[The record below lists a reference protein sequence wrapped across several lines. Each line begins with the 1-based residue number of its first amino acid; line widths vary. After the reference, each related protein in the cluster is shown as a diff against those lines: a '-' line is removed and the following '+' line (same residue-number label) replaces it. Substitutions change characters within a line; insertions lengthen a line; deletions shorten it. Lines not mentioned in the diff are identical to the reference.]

1 MVKNRLSVALFGGS
15 FDPPHIGHQT
25 IVKKVLNLE
34 LVDRLIIM
42 PTFLNPFKSSSH
54 ATADMRLKWCKDIFS
69 NPDVIIC
76 DYEIRQDRPV
86 YTIESIRYLQG
97 LYDLKYL
104 VIGSDN
110 LAHIESWREFEIIN
124 STTTWIVVGR
134 SGYESGYEKLRDY
147 ITIEMDIPIS
157 SSQIR
162 AGEQSDSIDRK
173 IRDDLQNINK

>member
-1 MVKNRLSVALFGGS
+1 LVKNRLSVALFGGS

-34 LVDRLIIM
+34 IVDRVVIM

-54 ATADMRLKWCKDIFS
+54 ATADMRLKWCRDMCS
-69 NPDVIIC
+69 DPDVIIC
-76 DYEIRQDRPV
+76 DYEIRQNRAV
-86 YTIESIRYLQG
+86 YTIESINYLKEQ
-97 LYDLKYL
+97 YEIKYL

-110 LAHIESWREFEIIN
+110 LAHIEHWREFETIN
-124 STTTWIVVGR
+124 STITWIVVDR
-134 SGYESGYEKLRDY
+134 SGYDSSYEKLRDY

-162 AGEQSDSIDRK
+162 ARENK
-173 IRDDLQNINK
+173 NITKGNNNEYRTKS

>member
-34 LVDRLIIM
+34 IVDRVVIM

-54 ATADMRLKWCKDIFS
+54 ATADMRLKWCRDMCS
-69 NPDVIIC
+69 DPDVIIC
-76 DYEIRQDRPV
+76 DYEIRQNRAV
-86 YTIESIRYLQG
+86 YTIESINYLKEQ
-97 LYDLKYL
+97 YEIKYL

-110 LAHIESWREFEIIN
+110 LAHIEYWREFETIN
-124 STTTWIVVGR
+124 STITWIVVDR
-134 SGYESGYEKLRDY
+134 NGYDSSYEKLRDY

-162 AGEQSDSIDRK
+162 ARENK
-173 IRDDLQNINK
+173 NITKGNNNEYRTKS

>member
-1 MVKNRLSVALFGGS
+1 VALFGGS

-34 LVDRLIIM
+34 IVDRVIIM

-54 ATADMRLKWCKDIFS
+54 ATADMRLKWCRDMCS
-69 NPDVIIC
+69 DPDVIIC
-76 DYEIRQDRPV
+76 DYEIRQNRAV
-86 YTIESIRYLQG
+86 YTIESINYLREQ
-97 LYDLKYL
+97 YEIKYL

-110 LAHIESWREFEIIN
+110 LAHIELWREFETIN
-124 STTTWIVVGR
+124 STITWIVVSR
-134 SGYESGYEKLRDY
+134 SGYKSGYEKLRDY

-162 AGEQSDSIDRK
+162 ARENKNITKGK
-173 IRDDLQNINK
+173 I

>member
-34 LVDRLIIM
+34 IVDRVVIM

-54 ATADMRLKWCKDIFS
+54 ATADMRLKWCRDMCS
-69 NPDVIIC
+69 DPDVIIC
-76 DYEIRQDRPV
+76 DYEIRQNRAV
-86 YTIESIRYLQG
+86 YTIESINYLREQ
-97 LYDLKYL
+97 YEIKYL

-110 LAHIESWREFEIIN
+110 LAHIEHWREFETIN
-124 STTTWIVVGR
+124 STITWIVVDR
-134 SGYESGYEKLRDY
+134 SGYDSSYEKLRDY

-162 AGEQSDSIDRK
+162 ARENK
-173 IRDDLQNINK
+173 NITKGNNNEYRTKS

>member
-1 MVKNRLSVALFGGS
+1 LVKNRLSVALFGGS

-34 LVDRLIIM
+34 IVDRVVIM

-54 ATADMRLKWCKDIFS
+54 ATADMRLKWCQDMCS
-69 NPDVIIC
+69 DPDVIIC
-76 DYEIRQDRPV
+76 DYEIRQNRAV
-86 YTIESIRYLQG
+86 YTIESINYLREQ
-97 LYDLKYL
+97 YEIKYL

-110 LAHIESWREFEIIN
+110 LAHIEHWREFETIN
-124 STTTWIVVGR
+124 STITWIVVGR
-134 SGYESGYEKLRDY
+134 SGYDSGYEKLRDY

-162 AGEQSDSIDRK
+162 ARENK
-173 IRDDLQNINK
+173 NITKGNNNEYRTKS

>member
-1 MVKNRLSVALFGGS
+1 VALFGGS

-34 LVDRLIIM
+34 IVDRVVIM

-54 ATADMRLKWCKDIFS
+54 TTADMRLKWCRDICS
-69 NPDVIIC
+69 EPDVIIS
-76 DYEIRQDRPV
+76 DYEIEQNRAV
-86 YTIESIRYLQG
+86 YTIESINYLKEQ
-97 LYDLKYL
+97 YEIKYL

-110 LAHIESWREFEIIN
+110 LAHIEKWREFETIN
-124 STTTWIVVGR
+124 STITWIVVSR

-162 AGEQSDSIDRK
+162 ARENKNITKGK
-173 IRDDLQNINK
+173 I